1 MHVQQQGPPTNSSDF
16 KAILQAM
23 NQILESNLSEAD
35 IKSLRLEPDCDVD
48 AAIKRSRE
56 IGQKLAAEA
65 WEARGTWLHQQCRL
79 EIMNLEMNR
88 NTPQTAQMQDCQEEE
103 VDRAMDQYFLDD
115 LSRILSEPGGPESES
130 ASNDGQSELD
140 VASDS
145 ESGTET
151 VDSAICMSRRR

>member
-1 MHVQQQGPPTNSSDF
+1 MHLQQQGPPTNSSDF

-35 IKSLRLEPDCDVD
+35 TESLQMKPDWNID
-48 AAIKRSRE
+48 AAITRSRE
-56 IGQKLAAEA
+56 IGQKIAAEA
-65 WEARGTWLHQQCRL
+65 WGARGAWLQQQCRL
-79 EIMNLEMNR
+79 EIMKLEMNR
-88 NTPQTAQMQDCQEEE
+88 NTPPTAQMQDQQEEE
-103 VDRAMDQYFLDD
+103 IGSAMDQYFLDD
-115 LSRILSEPGGPESES
+115 LSWILTEPEDPEPGF
-130 ASNDGQSELD
+130 ASIGQSNLD

>member
-1 MHVQQQGPPTNSSDF
+1 MHLQQQGPPTNSSDF

-35 IKSLRLEPDCDVD
+35 TESLQMKPDWNID
-48 AAIKRSRE
+48 AAITRSRE
-56 IGQKLAAEA
+56 IGQKIAAEA
-65 WEARGTWLHQQCRL
+65 WGARGAWLKQQCRL
-79 EIMNLEMNR
+79 EVLRLEMSR
-88 NTPQTAQMQDCQEEE
+88 NIPQTAQMQNQQEEGIGS
-103 VDRAMDQYFLDD
+103 AMDQYFLDD
-115 LSRILSEPGGPESES
+115 LSWILTETGDPEPGF
-130 ASNDGQSELD
+130 ASIGQSNLD